1 MKRINFWRS
10 IVSAAC
16 LFAVAMAV
24 RAQASDTAL
33 VVGLTGIAHY
43 QAGEAAALPL
53 QTFLR
58 LRRGESVELAAGARL
73 SLAYLASGVVES
85 WAGPAQLKVGDTGS
99 AAVRGAAS
107 QSRPLPRTLLDRLAR
122 APEVLA
128 DLRNRQGLVV
138 TREIRKPEPMAVQQ
152 ARADRQTAQAGAD
165 GTDTSSTST
174 QALPDL
180 NLFLALYESRQYL
193 EADQVIRE
201 LARSQP
207 DDPMVAGLAKEF
219 QRLYHKPASAP

>member
-1 MKRINFWRS
+1 
-10 IVSAAC
+10 
-16 LFAVAMAV
+16 
-24 RAQASDTAL
+24 
-33 VVGLTGIAHY
+33 
-43 QAGEAAALPL
+43 
-53 QTFLR
+53 
-58 LRRGESVELAAGARL
+58 
-73 SLAYLASGVVES
+73 VVES

-138 TREIRKPEPMAVQQ
+138 TREIRNPEPMAVQQ

-201 LARSQP
+201 LSRRQP